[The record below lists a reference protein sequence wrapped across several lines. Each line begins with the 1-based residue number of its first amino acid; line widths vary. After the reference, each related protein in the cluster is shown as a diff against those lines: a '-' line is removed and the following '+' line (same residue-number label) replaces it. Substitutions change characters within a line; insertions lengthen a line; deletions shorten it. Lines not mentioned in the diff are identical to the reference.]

1 MLIKRSGGGAKC
13 KSITAS
19 VENQQTERKTN
30 VRNIVVYFFVGVT
43 FVEIFKIKSNFIV
56 AFR

>member
-1 MLIKRSGGGAKC
+1 MIESPNLMLIIRSGGGAKC

-30 VRNIVVYFFVGVT
+30 VRNIVVYFFVCSK
-43 FVEIFKIKSNFIV
+43 F
-56 AFR
+56 